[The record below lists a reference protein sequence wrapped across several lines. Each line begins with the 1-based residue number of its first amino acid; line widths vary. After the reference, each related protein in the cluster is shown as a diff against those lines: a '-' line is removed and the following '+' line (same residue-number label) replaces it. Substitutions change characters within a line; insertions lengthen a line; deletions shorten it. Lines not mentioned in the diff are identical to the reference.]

1 MSADPFDIAAQL
13 RRSGV
18 EHLSEE
24 DKATFRAH
32 LETLSPRKRVRERYI
47 GGASF
52 VEEEI
57 DELWNLFGRRPTSA
71 EYLALVPLLQEAIEY
86 CRKEAA
92 EVKERGR
99 RARP

>member
-1 MSADPFDIAAQL
+1 MRDPFDIGAQL
-13 RRSGV
+13 RRNGV
-18 EHLSEE
+18 EHMSEE
-24 DKATFRAH
+24 DKAIFRAY
-32 LETLSPRKRVRERYI
+32 LEKLTPRKRVRERYQ

-86 CRKEAA
+86 CTREAA
-92 EVKERGR
+92 EVRRGK
-99 RARP
+99 